1 MQRNRKPSGK
11 DPRYY
16 KPHFSH
22 NVNPRRRTSR
32 ATIPD
37 HLIIDHHFLH
47 FFSTQFWKQFFE
59 ASANVSLSNYQ
70 EEEVSYV
77 DQTNASRTHGE
88 ATYATHDSSDF
99 PGSSPAHYGE
109 HTTRLELA
117 DDTTRH
123 LPAGG
128 HEGEDSDDDYLDDSL
143 LDSLNITGA
152 VIQSTPK
159 AQQHQGR
166 NAGQASQ
173 WADIES
179 PFETLKKELTRKDY
193 IDHGPSQSS
202 YVDSVHSSPMLP
214 PSTPPSNRYRS
225 NRRLPPGADPET
237 PQSSPFYPPQTTA
250 RKTPGGNP
258 NEDALLHRVLDK
270 NWRVQATPLG
280 KQPASR
286 YRTITQPSAA
296 SAAVTPKSRMQ
307 FEYDDD
313 SPMSPAKPQFHTAHM
328 FDSPVRGPPR
338 PNMGPKTPTTTK
350 QQYGAGQGAKSAASK
365 YDSDDWNEE
374 DSDDLIL
381 PRNYSPPVTIQF
393 ALLPS
398 KLLATPAREASR
410 RIVKDILRT
419 AGAADE
425 SGATDSSPPI
435 VRRRMDDSDD
445 DMF

>member
-1 MQRNRKPSGK
+1 M
-11 DPRYY
+11 
-16 KPHFSH
+16 
-22 NVNPRRRTSR
+22 
-32 ATIPD
+32 A
-37 HLIIDHHFLH
+37 
-47 FFSTQFWKQFFE
+47 
-59 ASANVSLSNYQ
+59 LSNYQ

-77 DQTNASRTHGE
+77 DQTTNRGEE
-88 ATYATHDSSDF
+88 ATYATHESSDF
-99 PGSSPAHYGE
+99 PNSSPGHYGE
-109 HTTRLELA
+109 HTTRQGPV
-117 DDTTRH
+117 DDTTQH
-123 LPAGG
+123 PPVEG
-128 HEGEDSDDDYLDDSL
+128 HEGHDDDDSDDDDDYLLDDSL
-143 LDSLNITGA
+143 LDSLHLTGA

-159 AQQHQGR
+159 AQQRQGR
-166 NAGQASQ
+166 NAKQGSQ

-179 PFETLKKELTRKDY
+179 PFETLKKEFTSKDY
-193 IDHGPSQSS
+193 TAHGLPPQSS
-202 YVDSVHSSPMLP
+202 YPGSAHSSPILP
-214 PSTPPSNRYRS
+214 PSTPPT
-225 NRRLPPGADPET
+225 NRRPLPGADPET
-237 PQSSPFYPPQTTA
+237 PESSPFYPPQTTA

-296 SAAVTPKSRMQ
+296 VTPKNRMQ

-313 SPMSPAKPQFHTAHM
+313 SPISPAKPQFHTAHI

-350 QQYGAGQGAKSAASK
+350 HNHGAGPSGTTGGAKGAASK
-365 YDSDDWNEE
+365 YDMDDWDEE
-374 DSDDLIL
+374 DSDDLIM
-381 PRNYSPPVTIQF
+381 PRGYSPPVTIQF
-393 ALLPS
+393 SLLPS

-425 SGATDSSPPI
+425 SGATDSSPPM
-435 VRRRMDDSDD
+435 VRRRIDDSDD